1 MNKLFT
7 ILFKV
12 PELQRKILM
21 TAMFLAIYRIGYFIP
36 LYVVDQAR
44 LAAWQANLAQ
54 TAMGKVLTT
63 ASMFGGSQIGM
74 STIFGLGI
82 MPYISASIIFQ
93 LLGSVVPSLEALM
106 KEGESGR
113 KKINEYTRY
122 ATVVLCLIQ
131 STLWVQY
138 MMNSLNIV
146 HPDNRTTLNIICCVM
161 TMTAGTIFLMWIGEQ
176 IDEYGIGN
184 GISLL
189 IMAGILA
196 RMPDA
201 LNQLL
206 SNSTLRLSGESGKTG
221 VIVLA
226 LLALVFLAVVVGV
239 IAITE
244 SQRRIPTQ
252 SAKHVRGRRVYGGSK
267 QYLPL
272 KVNQAGVMPIIFAS
286 SLLMFPYF
294 ILNSLKEATK
304 SWTITS
310 NISATP
316 TFAENLKYY
325 VGSFFSMGSDAF
337 QNHGYVYTLFYVI
350 LIYFFCYFWTAIT
363 FNPKDMAE
371 NLKDYG
377 SFIPGYRPGRR
388 TADYL
393 EKVMVRITY
402 VGAAFLSLVA
412 VIPSLVSSGL
422 GVNYTVASFLG
433 GTGLL
438 IIISVCLDLVQK
450 IDSHLIM
457 RNYSGLVSRR

>member
-1 MNKLFT
+1 MDKLFT

-21 TAMFLAIYRIGYFIP
+21 TAMFLAIYRVGYFIP
-36 LYVVDQAR
+36 LHVVDQAR
-44 LAAWQANLAQ
+44 LEAWQNNLSQ
-54 TAMGKVLTT
+54 STMGKVFGTV
-63 ASMFGGSQIGM
+63 AMFGGAQIGM

-93 LLGSVVPSLEALM
+93 LLGSVVPSLEAMM

-138 MMNSLNIV
+138 MMNSLEIV
-146 HPDNRTTLNIICCVM
+146 HPDNRGTLNVIVCVL

-176 IDEYGIGN
+176 
-184 GISLL
+184 
-189 IMAGILA
+189 M
-196 RMPDA
+196 
-201 LNQLL
+201 
-206 SNSTLRLSGESGKTG
+206 GESGKHG
-221 VIVLA
+221 IVVLA
-226 LLALVFLAVVVGV
+226 LLAVVFIAVVVGE
-239 IAITE
+239 ITKTE

-252 SAKHVRGRRVYGGSK
+252 SAKHVRGRRVYGGTK

-304 SWTITS
+304 GWTIPKKIGDVVQPMNFLAS
-310 NISATP
+310 V
-316 TFAENLKYY
+316 KYGF
-325 VGSFFSMGSDAF
+325 GSFCEMGADAF
-337 QNHGYVYTLFYVI
+337 QSHGYIYTLFYVV

-393 EKVMVRITY
+393 EKVMLRITY

-412 VIPSLVSSGL
+412 VIPSLVSTGL
-422 GVNYTVASFLG
+422 GVNYTIASFLG

-457 RNYSGLVSRR
+457 RNYTGLVSKR